1 MENEN
6 QNKINE
12 NNLESISDFNIAFGP
27 DNSVSNTEEEIEV
40 LPDFNNTNL
49 SNPSI
54 VQEDNQNLSNNLENN
69 QEQSSVETLEEN
81 QVPQSINTNLETQN
95 NNEITFQDN
104 NSQNASTNEVSI
116 SNNLNMDISNK
127 NQDDDLLKSFI
138 GNNYEKITTKKFNFA
153 GLFFGALYMFYRKM
167 YIYALLIYIIN
178 FIILKI
184 IKLPILN
191 LIINLIINILI
202 GLFINTLYI
211 KFANQKINKIK
222 NKNNTK
228 SNEEIKSICIQK
240 GGTSVGYIFLGF
252 ISEILLSIFLSVIM
266 MLFGLSTNLSK
277 IIKIPKLSDP
287 NVSIEKKNDSK
298 LVEDIEING
307 YLCSESNCSITVD
320 ENNNDVEYKLKT
332 NNNTLL
338 VALKDYEDYVKINI
352 YYVEQ
357 DNNKYVVDYK
367 IYSKLTNEEI
377 SNEIDENKLRD
388 TLGIYS
394 EGKHTDTLTLVKK
407 GSLGVGYKNGES
419 YSYITYTFKNKL
431 NNEVEIQEKNPAN
444 INHLIEGNNY
454 NVTFEVQ
461 KGTFDYEFY
470 IIKIEQ

>member
-1 MENEN
+1 M
-6 QNKINE
+6 
-12 NNLESISDFNIAFGP
+12 
-27 DNSVSNTEEEIEV
+27 
-40 LPDFNNTNL
+40 
-49 SNPSI
+49 
-54 VQEDNQNLSNNLENN
+54 
-69 QEQSSVETLEEN
+69 
-81 QVPQSINTNLETQN
+81 
-95 NNEITFQDN
+95 
-104 NSQNASTNEVSI
+104 
-116 SNNLNMDISNK
+116 
-127 NQDDDLLKSFI
+127 
-138 GNNYEKITTKKFNFA
+138 
-153 GLFFGALYMFYRKM
+153 
-167 YIYALLIYIIN
+167 
-178 FIILKI
+178 
-184 IKLPILN
+184 
-191 LIINLIINILI
+191 
-202 GLFINTLYI
+202 
-211 KFANQKINKIK
+211 
-222 NKNNTK
+222 
-228 SNEEIKSICIQK
+228 
-240 GGTSVGYIFLGF
+240 
-252 ISEILLSIFLSVIM
+252 
-266 MLFGLSTNLSK
+266 
-277 IIKIPKLSDP
+277 
-287 NVSIEKKNDSK
+287 
-298 LVEDIEING
+298 
-307 YLCSESNCSITVD
+307 CSESNCSITVD